1 MYIIIPSSILLPQI
15 TILWVISMNSN
26 NEIDLISIKIYEA
39 LFSTQAYVTIQ
50 GEDHRI
56 YKTKSGLRNI
66 NYEGIFF
73 IEQNPLKGSKFAQM
87 AKKGHKIMWGLKQN
101 KYILRVIDGEF
112 NHL

>member
-1 MYIIIPSSILLPQI
+1 MCPSD
-15 TILWVISMNSN
+15 
-26 NEIDLISIKIYEA
+26 EIELISIKIFEA
-39 LFSTQAYVTIQ
+39 LFSTTSNVTIH
-50 GEDHRI
+50 GENHRI

-66 NYEGIFF
+66 NYGSIFF

-87 AKKGHKIMWGLKQN
+87 AKKGHKIMWGMKQN